1 MNILFAASEAF
12 PYIKTGGLG
21 DVVHALPAALQKLGD
36 EARIV
41 LPAYR
46 SVLEQGV
53 NVVELGI
60 LDVQG
65 ANTRHKMRILQVD
78 DKKQDVVVYLIDIP
92 ALYDRAGNP
101 YVDANGI
108 VWPDNAERYV
118 VFSRAV
124 ALLTKFLP
132 GLKGGK
138 AWVPEVVHSNDWQ
151 TGLVPAFLSKMGN
164 APATVFTIHNL
175 AYDGHF
181 SYDEFT
187 RLSLPAEWWSPDYIE
202 FYDGFSMLKAGLVF
216 SDAVTTVSPNYAKE
230 ICTEKYGNRFE
241 GVLSSLGDK
250 FSGILNGIDLEIWN
264 PETDPYI
271 KQNYTYENN
280 LMAAKR
286 ANKMD
291 LLERTGLSKK
301 QVPVLGFVGR
311 LVEQKGI
318 DLIISI
324 LPELFEKTDVS
335 IVILGAG
342 QEHYEAQLIQLMDE
356 WPDRLH
362 IHIGYSEELAHQI
375 EAGCDLFLMPSMFE
389 PCGLN
394 QMYSLRYGALPI
406 VTNTGGLTD
415 TVVNVTF
422 ASLQDQTATGFV
434 MEADDAGSLLVSI
447 SHALELYK
455 QSALW
460 EQVIISAM
468 MQDLGWDSSAQAYRK
483 LYKSSRSGTRKTA

>member
-12 PYIKTGGLG
+12 PFIKTGGLG
-21 DVVHALPAALQKLGD
+21 DVLHALPAALNKLGD
-36 EARIV
+36 DARIV

-46 SVLEQGV
+46 SVLDYCDGV
-53 NVVELGI
+53 NELGT

-65 ANTRHKMRILQVD
+65 ANTRHKMRILQA
-78 DKKQDVVVYLIDIP
+78 DKKGQDVIVYLIDIP
-92 ALYDRAGNP
+92 ALYDREGNP

-108 VWPDNAERYV
+108 GWPDNAERYV

-138 AWVPEVVHSNDWQ
+138 SWVPDVVHCNDWQ
-151 TGLVPAFLSKMGN
+151 TGLVPAFLSKIGN
-164 APATVFTIHNL
+164 APHTVFTIHNL

-187 RLSLPAEWWSPDYIE
+187 RLGLPAEWWSPDYIE
-202 FYDGFSMLKAGLVF
+202 FYDGFSMLKAGMVF

-230 ICTEKYGNRFE
+230 ICTEKYGYRFE

-271 KQNYTYENN
+271 KQNYSHDSN

-291 LLERTGLSKK
+291 LLERAGLPKK
-301 QVPVLGFVGR
+301 QVPVLGFIGR

-324 LPELFEKTDVS
+324 LPELFSKTDVS
-335 IVILGAG
+335 VVVLGAG
-342 QEHYEAQLIQLMDE
+342 QEHYESELLQLVEQ
-356 WPDRLH
+356 WPERLH
-362 IHIGYSEELAHQI
+362 VHLGYSEEFAHQI
-375 EAGCDLFLMPSMFE
+375 EAGCDLFLMPSTFE

-406 VTNTGGLTD
+406 VTNTGGLAD
-415 TVVNVTF
+415 TVTNVTF
-422 ASLQDQTATGFV
+422 ATLQDQTATGFI
-434 MEADDAGSLLVSI
+434 MEADDASSLYVSI

-468 MQDLGWDSSAQAYRK
+468 MQDLGWSTSAQAYRK
-483 LYKSSRSGTRKTA
+483 LYSAHSSKRRMSA